1 MIFKDKM
8 VAVTGGAQGIGKC
21 IAECFAREG
30 AIVHIID
37 VQDGPWFIGDLSD
50 KVMLER
56 FAAEVIGKI
65 GHIRWTVEPDLFS
78 AIVQNIV
85 SQQIS
90 GSAAASILARI
101 EAALVEITPKT
112 VAKTDMQTFRACGV
126 SMRKTEYIKEFAA
139 KVVSG
144 ELDLAAVAKMPDAE
158 VIAALSSLRGIG
170 IWTAEILLLF
180 TLQRPD
186 ILSYGDLGI
195 HRGMR
200 MVYRHRKITKKLFA
214 KYRCRLSPC
223 GSVASLYFWMVA
235 GGAIPG
241 LTDPACGI
249 QK

>member
-1 MIFKDKM
+1 MNFKYGKKEMEYLKSRDKRL
-8 VAVTGGAQGIGKC
+8 G
-21 IAECFAREG
+21 
-30 AIVHIID
+30 
-37 VQDGPWFIGDLSD
+37 
-50 KVMLER
+50 
-56 FAAEVIGKI
+56 EVIDSI
-65 GHIRWTVEPDLFS
+65 GRVRWTVEPDLFS

-101 EAALVEITPKT
+101 EEALGEITPET
-112 VAKTDMQTFRACGV
+112 VAKTDVQVFRACGT
-126 SMRKTEYIKEFAA
+126 SLRKTEYIKDFAA

-170 IWTAEILLLF
+170 VWTAEMLLLF

-200 MVYRHRKITKKLFA
+200 MVYRHRKITKALFE
-214 KYRCRLSPC
+214 KYRRRLSPC
-223 GSVASLYFWMVA
+223 GSVASFYFWMVA
-235 GGAIPG
+235 GGAIPE
-241 LTDPACGI
+241 LTDPASR
-249 QK
+249 

>member
-1 MIFKDKM
+1 MTFQGKVVVI
-8 VAVTGGAQGIGKC
+8 TGGAQGIGKC

-50 KVMLER
+50 KVTLER

-158 VIAALSSLRGIG
+158 VIATLSSLRGIG
-170 IWTAEILLLF
+170 VWTAEMLLLF

-195 HRGMR
+195 HRWMR

>member
-1 MIFKDKM
+1 MTFKDK
-8 VAVTGGAQGIGKC
+8 VIVVTGGAQGIGKC

-50 KVMLER
+50 KVTLER

-170 IWTAEILLLF
+170 VWTAEMLLLF